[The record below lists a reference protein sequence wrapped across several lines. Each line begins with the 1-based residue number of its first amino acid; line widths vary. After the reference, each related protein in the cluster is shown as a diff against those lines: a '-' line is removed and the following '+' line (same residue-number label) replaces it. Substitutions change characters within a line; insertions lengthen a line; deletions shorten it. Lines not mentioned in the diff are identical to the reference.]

1 MEFHSGT
8 YRQPEQKP
16 TWWHQRRRGL
26 VGFARR
32 HPMLSIVASAFA
44 CNGLGSMFNI
54 AYNFILIVNSRMD
67 ETQREVFGNVALVYN
82 GFIYPLCFGLTL
94 YILWPLRRTNPKLLA
109 GHSVSEDELQRC
121 RKVLVELPLYQIG
134 VNSLGW
140 LPGAIIFP
148 LVICTLGSDH
158 QAGEIWGR
166 FIISFVISALFS
178 MVSSFFIVEEVLIRV
193 FYPVYFQNARPTDVK
208 ERAIAYPYR
217 LAMLWSAVT
226 FVPLVS
232 VGLVAWEVQYL
243 DRWLSVLFLV
253 IVVGG
258 IVFGGGVSF
267 LVGSGLL
274 RWLNDHK
281 QATARIA
288 AGDLKTRVFEKR
300 PDEWGRLTDRFNDM
314 AEELEQAAHV
324 RETFGQISH
333 PVLRDII
340 LEKYPGLG
348 GEVQEVTVMFAD
360 IRGFT
365 RRTAGVPPEEV
376 FELINQFMTLAVL
389 VIEKEESRGVVHK
402 FLGDGFLALFGKFME
417 QTEEPC
423 VARNYAE
430 EGVNSAIALVQRL
443 EELNQ
448 RLAQQ
453 GQAPLKVGIGIHT
466 GRALVG
472 CVGAHIMLDNGE
484 PTLRREFTAIGET
497 VNLAQR
503 LEQMTKRLDGPILI
517 SDQTR
522 QYLNGRITT
531 VDLGEQEIPGYSQ
544 TLGVHRVFVDKSKS
558 GIPKLTQARFK
569 SSTG

>member
-8 YRQPEQKP
+8 FRGTDQKP
-16 TWWHQRRRGL
+16 TWWYHRRRGL

-32 HPMLSIVASAFA
+32 HPMLSIVFVAFI
-44 CNGLGSMFNI
+44 CNGLGSAFNI
-54 AYNFILIVNSRMD
+54 AYNIILIVNVRMN
-67 ETQREVFGNVALVYN
+67 ETQANLFWNVALPTYN
-82 GFIYPLCFGLTL
+82 YIIYPLCLTL
-94 YILWPLRRTNPKLLA
+94 TIYILWPLRRTNPKLLA
-109 GHSVSEDELQRC
+109 GQAVPEEELQRC
-121 RKVLVELPLYQIG
+121 RKLLVDLPLYQIG
-134 VNSLGW
+134 INSLGW
-140 LPGAIIFP
+140 LPGAVLFP
-148 LVICTLGSDH
+148 WVICTFGGEH
-158 QAGEIWGR
+158 QCAEIWAR
-166 FIISFVISALFS
+166 FMISFVVSALFA

-193 FYPVYFQNARPTDVK
+193 FYPVYFQDARPTDVK

-226 FVPLVS
+226 LVPLIA
-232 VGLVAWEVQYL
+232 VGLVAWEVRRL
-243 DRWLSVLFLV
+243 DQSLAILFLV

-281 QATARIA
+281 HATARIA
-288 AGDLKTRVFEKR
+288 SGDLKTRVFEKR

-314 AEELEQAAHV
+314 AAELEQAAHV

-348 GEVQEVTVMFAD
+348 GEVQEVTIMFAD

-417 QTEEPC
+417 QSKQPPAE
-423 VARNYAE
+423 RNYAKE
-430 EGVNSAIALVQRL
+430 AVNSAIELVKGL
-443 EELNQ
+443 EELNE
-448 RLAQQ
+448 RLARQ
-453 GQAPLKVGIGIHT
+453 GQDPLKIGIGIHT
-466 GRALVG
+466 GIALVG
-472 CVGAHIMLDNGE
+472 CVGAQVVLDNGE

-503 LEQMTKRLDGPILI
+503 LEQMTKKLGGPILI
-517 SDQTR
+517 SDQTHSH
-522 QYLNGRITT
+522 LKGHIWTT
-531 VDLGEQEIPGYSQ
+531 DLGEQEVPGHSQ
-544 TLGVHRVFVDKSKS
+544 PLGVHRVLENTAGLRVVES
-558 GIPKLTQARFK
+558 RFEH
-569 SSTG
+569 G